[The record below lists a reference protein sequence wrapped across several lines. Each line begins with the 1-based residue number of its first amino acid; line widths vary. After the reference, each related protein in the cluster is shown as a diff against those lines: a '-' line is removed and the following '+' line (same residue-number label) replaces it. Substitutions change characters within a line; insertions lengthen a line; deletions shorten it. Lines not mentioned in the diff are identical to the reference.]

1 VDLSLFK
8 EFEKR
13 QKASLQ
19 KAKKEAEAKKDG
31 VVGVENIAIVGSD
44 GK

>member
-1 VDLSLFK
+1 MDLSLFK

-31 VVGVENIAIVGSD
+31 AAGVENIAIVGSN
-44 GK
+44 GN

>member
-13 QKASLQ
+13 QKA
-19 KAKKEAEAKKDG
+19 KKEAEAEAKKNG
-31 VVGVENIAIVGSD
+31 VVGVENLAIVGSD
-44 GK
+44 GN

>member
-1 VDLSLFK
+1 MFK

-19 KAKKEAEAKKDG
+19 KAKKEAEGKKDG
-31 VVGVENIAIVGSD
+31 VFGVENLAIVGSD
-44 GK
+44 GN

>member
-1 VDLSLFK
+1 MDLSLFK

-19 KAKKEAEAKKDG
+19 KAKEAEAKKDG
-31 VVGVENIAIVGSD
+31 VFGVENLAIVGSD
-44 GK
+44 GN